1 MGEQRHR
8 QLQTWGIR
16 ETKAGNKDGES
27 FKMKK
32 KQMGKAGVVKKI
44 RVKE

>member
-1 MGEQRHR
+1 MGGQRHR
-8 QLQTWGIR
+8 QLQPWGIR

-32 KQMGKAGVVKKI
+32 KQMGKAGVVKK
-44 RVKE
+44 